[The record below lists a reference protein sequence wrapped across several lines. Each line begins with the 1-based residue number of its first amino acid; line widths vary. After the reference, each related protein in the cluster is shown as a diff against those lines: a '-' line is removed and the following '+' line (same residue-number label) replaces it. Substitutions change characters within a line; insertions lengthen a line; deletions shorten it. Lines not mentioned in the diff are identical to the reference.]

1 LTEIAMAPDEGRRA
15 FVRDDAHDELSPRSE
30 SRRRNEIEH
39 AQDEDRLDEDQ
50 ADGGPTSS
58 FFSSRRFKIGAAAVA
73 LVAIV
78 AGVVWWLN
86 ARHYETTDD
95 AFIDTHIVQLSPQ
108 VSGRVTRVYV
118 NDNQQVSKGQPLV
131 EIDPAD
137 VQAKLAQAQA
147 QAAQSESVYQQD
159 VAADVGLK
167 AQAERAQRDADRY
180 RTLQQ
185 ATVQAVSQQTIDQAL
200 ATSQNA
206 TAQVAASQAKIASDE
221 AQIAVAK
228 AQVQAAQLNVGY
240 THIVAPVDGHVA
252 QRSVAEG
259 NYVTPGQALM
269 AIVPLEVWVTANF
282 KETQLDLMRVG
293 QPVTVRVDAC
303 PSARIEGRV
312 DSLQRGAGQAFGILP
327 PENATGN
334 FVKVVQRVPVKIV
347 LNNVPKDCPLGPGM
361 SVEPT
366 VRVR

>member
-1 LTEIAMAPDEGRRA
+1 MAPDEARHA
-15 FVRDDAHDELSPRSE
+15 FVRGDAHAELSPRSE
-30 SRRRNEIEH
+30 SRPRDDAHDVDRP
-39 AQDEDRLDEDQ
+39 DEDE
-50 ADGGPTSS
+50 AEGAATPT
-58 FFSSRRFKIGAAAVA
+58 FFSSRTFKIGVAAAA
-73 LVAIV
+73 LVVVI
-78 AGVVWWLN
+78 AGLVWWLH

-108 VSGRVTRVYV
+108 VLGRITRVYV
-118 NDNQQVSKGQPLV
+118 NDNQQVTKGQPLV

-147 QAAQSESVYQQD
+147 QAAQAESVYQQD

-167 AQAERAQRDADRY
+167 AQAERAERDADRY

-185 ATVQAVSQQTIDQAL
+185 ATVQAVSQQNIDQAI
-200 ATSQNA
+200 ATARNA
-206 TAQVAASQAKIASDE
+206 TAQAEASKAKIASDE

-269 AIVPLEVWVTANF
+269 AIVPLEIWVTANF
-282 KETQLDLMRVG
+282 KETQLAYMRVG

-303 PSARIEGRV
+303 PAARIEGRV

-347 LNNVPKDCPLGPGM
+347 LNNVPKDCTLGPGM

-366 VRVR
+366 VTVR

>member
-1 LTEIAMAPDEGRRA
+1 MAPDEGRRA
-15 FVRDDAHDELSPRSE
+15 FVRDDAHDELSPRPE

-39 AQDEDRLDEDQ
+39 EQDDRPDDDE
-50 ADGGPTSS
+50 AEGGSTPS
-58 FFSSRRFKIGAAAVA
+58 FFSSRTFKIGAAAAA
-73 LVAIV
+73 LVVVV
-78 AGVVWWLN
+78 AGLVWWLN

-95 AFIDTHIVQLSPQ
+95 AFIDTHIVHLSPQ
-108 VSGRVTRVYV
+108 VSGRVMQIYV
-118 NDNQQVSKGQPLV
+118 NDNQQVRKGQALV

-137 VQAKLAQAQA
+137 VKARLAQAEAQEA
-147 QAAQSESVYQQD
+147 QAVNVYQQD
-159 VAADVGLK
+159 VAADAGLR
-167 AQAERAQRDADRY
+167 AQAERAQRDAERY

-185 ATVQAVSQQTIDQAL
+185 GTPQAVSQQTVDQAIT
-200 ATSQNA
+200 TSQNA
-206 TAQVAASQAKIASDE
+206 TAQAAASQAKIASDK
-221 AQIAVAK
+221 AQIAIAK
-228 AQVQAAQLNVGY
+228 AQLQAAQLNVDY
-240 THIVAPVDGHVA
+240 THIVSPIDGHVA
-252 QRSVAEG
+252 QRNVAVG
-259 NYVTPGQALM
+259 NYVTPGQELM

-282 KETQLDLMRVG
+282 KETQLAHMRVG
-293 QPVTVRVDAC
+293 QPVTVAVDAC
-303 PSARIEGRV
+303 PGARIEGRV

>member
-1 LTEIAMAPDEGRRA
+1 MAPDEGRRA
-15 FVRDDAHDELSPRSE
+15 FVRDDAHDELSPRPG
-30 SRRRNEIEH
+30 SRRRNDEIEH
-39 AQDEDRLDEDQ
+39 EQDGDRSDEDE
-50 ADGGPTSS
+50 ADGGSTPS
-58 FFSSRRFKIGAAAVA
+58 FFSSRTFKIGAAAVA
-73 LVAIV
+73 LIVVV
-78 AGVVWWLN
+78 AGVVWWLH

-95 AFIDTHIVQLSPQ
+95 AFIDTHIVHLSPQ
-108 VSGRVTRVYV
+108 VSGRVTRIYV

-147 QAAQSESVYQQD
+147 QAAQAESVYRQD

-185 ATVQAVSQQTIDQAL
+185 ATPQAVSQQTVDQAVT
-200 ATSQNA
+200 TSQNA
-206 TAQVAASQAKIASDE
+206 TAQAAASQAKIASDE

-228 AQVQAAQLNVGY
+228 AQVDAAQLNVGY
-240 THIVAPVDGHVA
+240 THIVSPIDGHVA

-259 NYVTPGQALM
+259 NYVTPGQELM

-282 KETQLDLMRVG
+282 KETQLAHMRVG
-293 QPVTVRVDAC
+293 QPVTVVVDAC
-303 PSARIEGRV
+303 PGARIEGRV
-312 DSLQRGAGQAFGILP
+312 DSLQRGAGQAFSILP

-347 LNNVPKDCPLGPGM
+347 LNDVPKDCPLGPGM
-361 SVEPT
+361 SVEPMVK
-366 VRVR
+366 VR